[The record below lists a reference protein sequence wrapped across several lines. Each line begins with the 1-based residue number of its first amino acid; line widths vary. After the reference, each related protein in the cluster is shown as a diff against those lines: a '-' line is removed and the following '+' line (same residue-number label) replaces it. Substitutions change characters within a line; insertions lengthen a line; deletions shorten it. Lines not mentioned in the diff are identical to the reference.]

1 MRLISWNR
9 LLRKNCR
16 VEHATKFAFLFRRIQ
31 VFLLIDTSAFL
42 GKKPVSQE
50 VELGENPTTF
60 SATPIKK
67 RCRLSCPTLWR
78 FHAEYSAFY
87 SLAFLTFPQ
96 KPKKIIHSGL
106 RSATPIKKRCR
117 LSCPTL
123 WRFHAEY
130 SAFYSLAFLTFPQKP
145 KKIIHSG
152 LRSAAIHPVYS
163 RQNQR
168 CFVIWNPLPVVHPDR
183 FWLECSF
190 VLSSKSS
197 ESSFSHK
204 PEKGFHPNQSLPF
217 VIWNPLPVVHPDRFW
232 LECSFVLSSKSSESS
247 FSHKPEKG
255 FHPNQSLPFP
265 ICVFGLSMLPTSEN
279 YLIVYSQEI
288 CLFVGLSLCDYKI
301 S

>member
-106 RSATPIKKRCR
+106 RSA
-117 LSCPTL
+117 
-123 WRFHAEY
+123 
-130 SAFYSLAFLTFPQKP
+130 
-145 KKIIHSG
+145 
-152 LRSAAIHPVYS
+152 AIHPVYS
-163 RQNQR
+163 QQNQR
-168 CFVIWNPLPVVHPDR
+168 C
-183 FWLECSF
+183 
-190 VLSSKSS
+190 
-197 ESSFSHK
+197 
-204 PEKGFHPNQSLPF
+204 F

>member
-1 MRLISWNR
+1 MPGGACYQIR
-9 LLRKNCR
+9 
-16 VEHATKFAFLFRRIQ
+16 F
-31 VFLLIDTSAFL
+31 
-42 GKKPVSQE
+42 PVSAYPSFPSDRHVCFSRQE
-50 VELGENPTTF
+50 TRF
-60 SATPIKK
+60 SRGRTGGKSHHILCNTYQKTLPSKLSHTVAFS
-67 RCRLSCPTLWR
+67 CRILCVLQPR
-78 FHAEYSAFY
+78 
-87 SLAFLTFPQ
+87 
-96 KPKKIIHSGL
+96 
-106 RSATPIKKRCR
+106 
-117 LSCPTL
+117 
-123 WRFHAEY
+123 
-130 SAFYSLAFLTFPQKP
+130 FLTFPQKP

-163 RQNQR
+163 QQNQR

-197 ESSFSHK
+197 E
-204 PEKGFHPNQSLPF
+204 L
-217 VIWNPLPVVHPDRFW
+217 
-232 LECSFVLSSKSSESS
+232 S